1 MRKLPSP
8 PTAADAVAINAL
20 AALLLGAGLDPDV
33 DAELRGL
40 VAEVLPRISWDN
52 PDMTALA
59 GAAGAL
65 LAGDADAGARGRLIA
80 GFRLADILRARA
92 FKAWALLQE
101 NQGKGQENG
110 EKAG

>member
-1 MRKLPSP
+1 MKKLPGP
-8 PTAADAVAINAL
+8 PTAADAVAVNAL
-20 AALLLGAGLDPDV
+20 AALLLGVGLDSDV
-33 DAELRGL
+33 DAELLEL

-59 GAAGAL
+59 GAASAL
-65 LAGDADAGARGRLIA
+65 LFGSADASSRARLIA

-101 NQGKGQENG
+101 NQTEGQENG
-110 EKAG
+110 EKGR